1 LKGREE
7 TLIGSEDRLAGAV
20 EQVRRDLFRVAR
32 LPNSSRTYVATNAT
46 WKDKESG
53 EYKTRTEWHRVVVWA
68 KFGEWASCSRKV
80 RWPKSKANCGIAN
93 FSRRAI

>member
-53 EYKTRTEWHRVVVWA
+53 EIQDADRVAPRCSVGQIRRMGQLLKKGPLVEVE
-68 KFGEWASCSRKV
+68 GELGYRE
-80 RWPKSKANCGIAN
+80 
-93 FSRRAI
+93 F